1 MSPMKLEAGGNPWRR
16 KPSAPPAVS
25 AASTPAPGLSSES
38 AITESA
44 AAEITQT
51 PAASPSTPSI
61 RLITLITATIP
72 TIVSRWPRWT
82 LPTGAKSNS
91 SDRAQVDPADERER
105 ERARVDAVEDR
116 DRGGD
121 GLAAELQQRREV
133 VDVVEH
139 PDDDDHHGADQQRL
153 GLLGPGQEEDR
164 GDAGADEDRQA
175 AELRGRVGVQAAG
188 VGVVD
193 RADPPRDP
201 LRHRHQQPGEH
212 GGDQEREQR
221 LDRLR
226 AAVDEHG

>member
-1 MSPMKLEAGGNPWRR
+1 MKLDAGGKPWRR

-72 TIVSRWPRWT
+72 TIVSTWPRWT
-82 LPTGAKSNS
+82 LPIGATSKSSTERRSTPPTNGSVNELALTPLRTGIAAATVWPASFS
-91 SDRAQVDPADERER
+91 SG
-105 ERARVDAVEDR
+105 VEV
-116 DRGGD
+116 
-121 GLAAELQQRREV
+121 E
-133 VDVVEH
+133 DVVEH
-139 PDDDDHHGADQQRL
+139 ADDDDHHGADQQRL
-153 GLLGPGQEEDR
+153 GLLGPRQEEDR

-175 AELRGRVGVQAAG
+175 AELRGRVGVQAAL
-188 VGVVD
+188 VRVVD

-201 LRHRHQQPGEH
+201 LGHRHQQPGEH